1 MPPVIEPAA
10 PPEPGHKIWL
20 HRLGILF
27 TLGVFVFAIWVLQKA
42 LKRFDFQAVWHQLGE
57 IPRLHVL
64 LALLFTGVAYLILT
78 VYDSTAFLYI
88 RRPMRYHRVAWVSFI
103 AYAFSH
109 NLGFGALT
117 GGSVRYRFYSA
128 WGVGAFDIAKV
139 ILFGGSAYIL
149 GMVAAAGFVLI
160 VEADLM
166 AIVTPIPEEWI
177 ILIGV
182 GCLIVGSIYLIWSLA
197 GGPIIRLRGT
207 ALPPPRPP
215 LVLAQITTACLEWT
229 AASAVLYF
237 LLPPHPGVSFPL
249 MVAIFVIS
257 YVLAVASHVPGGLGV
272 FEALVIHLMP
282 DEVSQEAVLA
292 ALISYR
298 GIYMLLP
305 LVVAALMFASY
316 EVKQAHGLGRWLKAK
331 LQRRPVAGSAP
342 LAAAPAAHH
351 APPETAKTKTPT
363 GASDD

>member
-1 MPPVIEPAA
+1 LSSVIKPSE
-10 PPEPGHKIWL
+10 PPEPTYKVWL
-20 HRLGILF
+20 HRLGVVF

-42 LKRFDFQAVWHQLGE
+42 LKGFDFAAVWHQLGE
-57 IPRLHVL
+57 IPLLHVA
-64 LALLFTGVAYLILT
+64 LALLFTLVAYVILT

-88 RRPMRYHRVAWVSFI
+88 RRPMAYHRVAWVSFI

-149 GMVAAAGFVLI
+149 GMVAAAGLVLI
-160 VEADLM
+160 IEADLM
-166 AIVTPIPEEWI
+166 ASVTPVPEEMI
-177 ILIGV
+177 ILIGIA
-182 GCLIVGSIYLIWSLA
+182 CLVVGSAYLIWSLA
-197 GGPIIRLRGT
+197 GGPVIRARGT
-207 ALPPPRPP
+207 VLAPPRPP

-237 LLPPHPGVSFPL
+237 LLPPHSAVSFPL

-272 FEALVIHLMP
+272 FEALVINLMP
-282 DEVSQEAVLA
+282 DEVPQEAVLA

-305 LVVAALMFASY
+305 LLIAALMFGGY
-316 EVKQAHGLGRWLKAK
+316 EVRQAHGLGRWLKAK
-331 LQRRPVAGSAP
+331 LGRAP
-342 LAAAPAAHH
+342 KTPEAPAMR
-351 APPETAKTKTPT
+351 APSETAKAKTPT
-363 GASDD
+363 GGADD